1 MRREPRGHATRR
13 GRSRDG
19 GRRADAGDSSGA
31 ASSASVSRP
40 GLPFSELRS
49 AIRPGSPHPALGQ
62 WRPHHAVEPRAAL
75 SLAPPGG
82 PRRRLSDGATARW
95 RAALLAPR
103 RPALARP
110 AVARYGAGRS
120 RPRATSAACCAGAA
134 RWPADGDAGLAGR
147 ALGRWLRDRRPA
159 SARRIASAIG
169 DSPTRG
175 GRQPARSRSSK
186 AAEACS
192 EPRSPPRFPA
202 TGTRSGHCAPRS
214 LHTQTF
220 GRPPT
225 AAARCPTASGPAA
238 GGRLNRAAGCY
249 SRARRPNAVSSTEG
263 DSMMSSRPHTPAIVL
278 ALLLFAAAVVVPPA
292 PAPAADDVKIALVAP
307 LSGRWARQGQLKKMG
322 AEMAIEEIN
331 GQGGIKALGGAKI
344 VLREADAG
352 DSVEKAVS
360 AAQRILTREKISAG
374 IGSWLSSFTLGVTEL
389 AERLQVPW
397 LSLSYADSITER
409 GFKYTFQTSPVS
421 SAQAEQALDLVVEL
435 ARRNNQPIRKAALI
449 GDNTAATVFFFKPLR
464 EKLLQAKGIELV
476 VDEVWT
482 PPLPDATSIVQK
494 LRATQPDLVF
504 YGATNFPDSIQ
515 VLQKVKEFG
524 VKTHIQGVGAW
535 LVTPEYVKTVGKE
548 LLDNIQTVVAA
559 HPLKGQ
565 EELVKKFVQRTGEPF
580 MTQDPLVTYAH
591 VWLIKEAAEQAK
603 SADPKAIRDALAK
616 IDLTTGPAASTLSP
630 GRIRFDERGRRIGAV
645 PLIVQWQNGGPFTAV
660 PVNLATRPV
669 VWHK

>member
-1 MRREPRGHATRR
+1 M
-13 GRSRDG
+13 S
-19 GRRADAGDSSGA
+19 
-31 ASSASVSRP
+31 
-40 GLPFSELRS
+40 
-49 AIRPGSPHPALGQ
+49 
-62 WRPHHAVEPRAAL
+62 
-75 SLAPPGG
+75 
-82 PRRRLSDGATARW
+82 
-95 RAALLAPR
+95 LLAR
-103 RPALARP
+103 IVALAL
-110 AVARYGAGRS
+110 
-120 RPRATSAACCAGAA
+120 AC
-134 RWPADGDAGLAGR
+134 L
-147 ALGRWLRDRRPA
+147 
-159 SARRIASAIG
+159 
-169 DSPTRG
+169 
-175 GRQPARSRSSK
+175 
-186 AAEACS
+186 
-192 EPRSPPRFPA
+192 
-202 TGTRSGHCAPRS
+202 
-214 LHTQTF
+214 
-220 GRPPT
+220 
-225 AAARCPTASGPAA
+225 
-238 GGRLNRAAGCY
+238 
-249 SRARRPNAVSSTEG
+249 
-263 DSMMSSRPHTPAIVL
+263 L
-278 ALLLFAAAVVVPPA
+278 ALPVAGPSPVV
-292 PAPAADDVKIALVAP
+292 AADDFKIALVVP

-331 GQGGIKALGGAKI
+331 SQGGIKALGGAKI

-360 AAQRILTREKISAG
+360 AAQRVLTREKISAG
-374 IGSWLSSFTLGVTEL
+374 IGSWLSSFTLGVTEV

-409 GFKYTFQTSPVS
+409 GFKYTFQSSPVS

-435 ARRNNQPIRKAALI
+435 AKRNNQPIRKAAVV

-482 PPLPDATSIVQK
+482 PPLADATSIVQK
-494 LRATQPDLVF
+494 LRSTQPDLVF

-580 MTQDPLVTYAH
+580 MTQDPLCSYAH

-645 PLIVQWQNGGPFTAV
+645 PLIVQWQNGEPFTVVPAAV
-660 PVNLATRPV
+660 ATRTA
-669 VWHK
+669 VWGK